1 MLQNTTLTEEKT
13 LYITGGGGRAYP
25 DYINNFCKSI
35 IQTIQLKMEQKP

>member
-13 LYITGGGGRAYP
+13 LYITGGGRAYP